1 MLPVL
6 SDAERRFLAE
16 LNARGVRYMVVGLSA
31 AIVQGANTSTQD
43 IDLWFA
49 TISDPQIAP
58 AAAVAGGIWV
68 SGFGMMPPQLGGALG
83 DRFDVVNL
91 MSGLGTFDKE
101 YPGALDAQIDG
112 IAVKV
117 LPLARILASKRAA
130 DRPKD
135 RAVIPALE
143 EALLVIAEGVMNDEE
158 D

>member
-6 SDAERRFLAE
+6 SDAERRFLEE

-31 AIVQGANTSTQD
+31 AVVQGANTSTQD

-58 AAAVAGGIWV
+58 AAAAAGGIWV

-101 YPGALDAQIDG
+101 YPSALDAQIDG
-112 IAVKV
+112 VDVKV
-117 LPLARILASKRAA
+117 LPLPRILASKRAA
-130 DRPKD
+130 GRPKD

-143 EALLVIAEGVMNDEE
+143 EALLVLAEAAMNDDEE
-158 D
+158 